1 MKGHNTTA
9 ENKYRDQANDSA
21 TVRHYRKTNGMPEW
35 YKKKY
40 GHVNEAIE
48 KKNDNS
54 IPFDPPYKK
63 AQGVVTDK
71 SGAKHGPMSRARDL
85 ARQAAKRQA
94 GKMHEEKEKSRKAQ
108 IVKGAMKSKDK
119 FEKDPIITDTTVKTD
134 NLQ

>member
-1 MKGHNTTA
+1 MKESFRPMDEPNMNLSIQA
-9 ENKYRDQANDSA
+9 RQKKADDNKL
-21 TVRHYRKTNGMPEW
+21 
-35 YKKKY
+35 
-40 GHVNEAIE
+40 
-48 KKNDNS
+48 
-54 IPFDPPYKK
+54 PFDGPYKK
-63 AQGVVTDK
+63 SPGVVTDK